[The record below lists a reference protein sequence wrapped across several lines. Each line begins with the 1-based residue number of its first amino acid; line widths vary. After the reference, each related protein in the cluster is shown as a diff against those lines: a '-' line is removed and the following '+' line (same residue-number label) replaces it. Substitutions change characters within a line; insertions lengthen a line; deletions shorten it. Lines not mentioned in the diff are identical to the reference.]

1 MLKPLSHFRIVDLS
15 CVLAGPFATQLLA
28 DFGAEVQKLEPPE
41 GDPTRGWGP
50 PFEDG
55 DTGESAYF
63 RCANRGKRSRP
74 IDLHTEAGKT
84 ALFDLLKDADVL
96 VENFQ
101 ADSADR
107 LGLGWKR
114 LHAKFPKLVLASIR
128 GFASDVTASRR
139 AGYDFIIQAESGWM
153 AITGEPT
160 GPPMKIGVALVDV
173 LAGLYCANGIQAA
186 LLHRERTGEALH
198 IEVPLMEAALA
209 GLSNVA
215 AGSLMT
221 GEAPQRW
228 GNAHPHIVPYQS
240 FRCSDGE
247 VAIGVGSDRQFE
259 VLAMWLRLDL
269 EAHPEWQK
277 NRGRVRDRA
286 RLVSLIE
293 ARTQTSTVAEV
304 LAVCEANAIPASR
317 IRSVDEVLFRQGG
330 ILHNLLQP
338 LFDEGTNTM
347 VPTLATPVLLN
358 GERACSPL
366 PPPRWNP

>member
-15 CVLAGPFATQLLA
+15 CVLAGPFSTQLLA

-63 RCANRGKRSRP
+63 RSVNRGKRSRT
-74 IDLHTEAGKT
+74 IDLHTEVGK
-84 ALFDLLKDADVL
+84 ASLFELLKEADVL
-96 VENFQ
+96 VENLQ
-101 ADSADR
+101 IDSADR

-114 LHAKFPKLVLASIR
+114 LHAKFPKLILASVR
-128 GFASDVTASRR
+128 GFASDVAASRR

-153 AITGEPT
+153 AITGEP
-160 GPPMKIGVALVDV
+160 GGRPMKVGVALVDV

-209 GLSNVA
+209 GLVNVA
-215 AGSLMT
+215 SDSLMT
-221 GEAPQRW
+221 GEAPRRW
-228 GNAHPHIVPYQS
+228 GNAHPHIVPYQT
-240 FRCSDGE
+240 FRCSDGD

-259 VLAMWLRLDL
+259 VLAMWLGLDL
-269 EAHPEWQK
+269 EVHPEWKK
-277 NRGRVRDRA
+277 NRGRVKDRVK
-286 RLVSLIE
+286 LVSLIE
-293 ARTQTSTVAEV
+293 ARTRTGTVEEV

-317 IRSVDEVLFRQGG
+317 VRSVDEVLFRQGG
-330 ILHNLLQP
+330 TLHNLLQP
-338 LFDEGTNTM
+338 LFEEETNTM
-347 VPTLATPVLLN
+347 LPTLATPILFN

-366 PPPRWNP
+366 PPPRWTP